1 MPPIIVNKPVKMFK
15 AKIIVP
21 KWYVDKTIALLQRK
35 GVLHIEKA
43 GEGLREYKKLFE
55 KVEDTI
61 SKINKILESA
71 KGKVVDVSLTLSELE
86 SLSLE
91 EISKE
96 VNNLYMR
103 LQELLRNISE
113 EEKKLEKIK
122 NLYNVLGFFELSV
135 PLDNIFYRG
144 KYFIVVTIYG
154 SFDQKDAFTRL
165 CREKNI
171 DIKIIREYTIENM
184 FITSFLT
191 SFPLHEIL
199 QMINACG
206 LKYIDITDYLSTM
219 KTVGELTNYLDKE
232 IDKTKH
238 RLEELRNKVKELV
251 ENNIE
256 YLSKYLLFLE
266 NKYSELET
274 LFKSFSS
281 KHLSLIIGWVPYNVV
296 EDVRI
301 SLNKAG
307 IPSYIELK
315 EPVYGV
321 DEPPTL
327 MNNPPVIRWFEPI
340 VKFIG
345 APRYWEWDPTPII
358 SYSFALFY
366 GIMLG
371 DMGYAIAIIL
381 AALFLL
387 DKFVIDPRDKD
398 YIFFKKAI
406 ITSSIV
412 GFIFGLLSGTFLG
425 NTLSLIGIRYS
436 FTTVFS
442 NPLSFL
448 VLAILIGL
456 VHVNIAHVLTLI
468 KAIKHRNTGDIL
480 SEIGIFVTE
489 IFGIPYI
496 LYKMLHTPIPGIPEY
511 YYNMFLYGAFAGI
524 IILIIGTV
532 KNMGGLGLLM
542 WLFGLTGLLGD
553 VLSYSRLAGVGLAT
567 VYLAVSFNAIASIA
581 FNGLSSTLPGI
592 VGVVVGGVLAAVIL
606 AFGHIVNTALSA
618 LGSFIHSL
626 RLCFVEFLSKFYEG
640 TGYLFTPFKI
650 VLRKRFV
657 IE

>member
-91 EISKE
+91 EIGKE

-122 NLYNVLGFFELSV
+122 SLYNILGFFEPSV

-238 RLEELRNKVKELV
+238 RLKELRNKVKELV

-281 KHLSLIIGWVPYNVV
+281 KHLSLIIGWVPYNAV

-301 SLNKAG
+301 SLNKSG

-425 NTLSLIGIRYS
+425 NTLSLIGIRFS

-456 VHVNIAHVLTLI
+456 VHVNIAHILTLI

-592 VGVVVGGVLAAVIL
+592 VGVVVGGVLATVIL

>member
-1 MPPIIVNKPVKMFK
+1 MPPIIVNKPVKMLK
-15 AKIIVP
+15 AKIIIP
-21 KWYVDKTIALLQRK
+21 KWYMDKTIELLQRK

-43 GEGLREYKKLFE
+43 GEGLGEYKELFE

-71 KGKVVDVSLTLSELE
+71 RGKTVDVSLTLSELE
-86 SLSLE
+86 SLSLD
-91 EISKE
+91 EISRE
-96 VNNLYMR
+96 VNNLYIK

-122 NLYNVLGFFELSV
+122 SLYSILSFFEPNI

-144 KYFIVVTIYG
+144 KYFIVITIYG
-154 SFDQKDAFTRL
+154 GFDQKEAFTRL

-171 DIKIIREYTIENM
+171 DIKIIREYVFENM

-191 SFPLHEIL
+191 SFPLDEIL

-206 LKYIDITDYLSTM
+206 LKYIDIPDYLSTM
-219 KTVGELTNYLDKE
+219 KTVDKLLNYLDKE
-232 IDKTKH
+232 ISNTKH
-238 RLEELRNKVKELV
+238 RLEELRNKAKKLV
-251 ENNIE
+251 DDNIE

-266 NKYSELET
+266 NKYSELEA

-281 KHLSLIIGWVPYNVV
+281 KHLSLIVGWIPYNAV
-296 EDVRI
+296 EDVKS

-307 IPSYIELK
+307 IPFYIELK

-327 MNNPPVIRWFEPI
+327 LNNPPVIRWFESI

-345 APRYWEWDPTPII
+345 APRYWEWDPTPIV

-387 DKFVIDPRDKD
+387 DKFVVDPRSRD
-398 YIFFKKAI
+398 YVFFKKAL
-406 ITSSIV
+406 ITSCIV

-425 NTLSLIGIRYS
+425 NTLSLMGIKYS
-436 FTTVFS
+436 LTTVFTD
-442 NPLSFL
+442 PLSFL
-448 VLAILIGL
+448 VIAIIIGL
-456 VHVNIAHVLTLI
+456 IHVNLAHVLALV
-468 KAIKHRNTGDIL
+468 KAIKHKNKGDIL

-511 YYNMFLYGAFAGI
+511 YYNMFLYGAFIGI
-524 IILIIGTV
+524 IILIVGTV

-567 VYLAVSFNAIASIA
+567 IYLAVSFNTIAGIA
-581 FNGLSSTLPGI
+581 FNGVSSTLHGI
-592 VGVVVGGVLAAVIL
+592 AGIIIGGILAAIIL

-618 LGSFIHSL
+618 IGSFIHSL

-640 TGYLFTPFKI
+640 TGYLFAPFKI